1 MINILTEQNVEAQK
15 KLIIAG
21 NDILIEPDLGDI
33 GFMDFGRARD
43 AISIG
48 ANAAIRKQS
57 SLTALAVPEYVHN
70 VNAKVR
76 ENTMLRPVQISFVEI
91 ENDAAI
97 PVDDIRRQL
106 GISTGEFYVADDI
119 NRKLT
124 ELNSRREFDS
134 VSHELVQKGDEYGVK
149 IKTKGKNWGPHFLRF
164 GLSLSSGFDGAG
176 GYRLQVGHRRPW
188 LTEGGLEWRNDA
200 EFGNVL
206 KLRSELRQPLYER
219 EGMYLAP
226 FAEFSD

>member
-1 MINILTEQNVEAQK
+1 
-15 KLIIAG
+15 
-21 NDILIEPDLGDI
+21 
-33 GFMDFGRARD
+33 
-43 AISIG
+43 
-48 ANAAIRKQS
+48 
-57 SLTALAVPEYVHN
+57 
-70 VNAKVR
+70 
-76 ENTMLRPVQISFVEI
+76 
-91 ENDAAI
+91 
-97 PVDDIRRQL
+97 
-106 GISTGEFYVADDI
+106 VADDI

-188 LTEGGLEWRNDA
+188 LTEGGLNGA
-200 EFGNVL
+200 MMQSSAML
-206 KLRSELRQPLYER
+206 KLRSELRQPLHER

-226 FAEFSD
+226 FAEFSDSSLNYYREDVRLAEYSLRTERAGIELAIPLGVRSTLGEARIGLNFNSYRVSPKLVAF

>member
-1 MINILTEQNVEAQK
+1 
-15 KLIIAG
+15 
-21 NDILIEPDLGDI
+21 
-33 GFMDFGRARD
+33 
-43 AISIG
+43 
-48 ANAAIRKQS
+48 
-57 SLTALAVPEYVHN
+57 
-70 VNAKVR
+70 
-76 ENTMLRPVQISFVEI
+76 
-91 ENDAAI
+91 
-97 PVDDIRRQL
+97 L

-200 EFGNVL
+200 EFGNAEVTQRTAPAFIL
-206 KLRSELRQPLYER
+206 SAKACISHRSRSFLILR
-219 EGMYLAP
+219 
-226 FAEFSD
+226 